1 MGKMLF
7 TDGFK
12 ITKDGLKTV
21 ISVRDGVQ
29 EYAGIELGLEPFEK
43 TFTVYRSAE
52 TISAIKDTMLGLPIT
67 DGHIDLTDI
76 PPHKVIGI
84 VDSSDIVENND
95 ELASSS
101 IAIKNGIKLADNMLN
116 LLNGKNQLSLGYFAE
131 TENSDL
137 YDFEQVNIV
146 PHHLA
151 IVESGRCG
159 DVCKFKDEREKM
171 TKEEQAKLDEE
182 EAKKQDLLKK
192 ETETKD
198 AEADP
203 EMEAKDAEDDKV
215 AKEKEVKDA
224 EDKKLA
230 DEKAE
235 AEAKDKEEEDKKTSE
250 MKDAKNFT
258 DSIEFKDA
266 VKVVAGQR
274 VDVILK
280 AKNFLDAK
288 YDFTK
293 ENVTIMR
300 DSLITQCPDSKQFS
314 DAEVGVAFKMLKKFK
329 DYSKF
334 ADSKELDK
342 WNDLKDKE
350 I

>member
-1 MGKMLF
+1 MGMRSKMLF

-12 ITKDGLKTV
+12 ITKDGLKSV

-29 EYAGIELGLEPFEK
+29 EYAGIELGIEPFEK
-43 TFTVYRSAE
+43 TLTVYRSAE

-192 ETETKD
+192 EI
-198 AEADP
+198 
-203 EMEAKDAEDDKV
+203 EAKDAEDKKV
-215 AKEKEVKDA
+215 AEDKEMKDAEDKEMKDA

-235 AEAKDKEEEDKKTSE
+235 ADKKEEDKKSSE

-266 VKVVAGQR
+266 VKIVAGQR
-274 VDVILK
+274 VDIILK
-280 AKNFLDAK
+280 AKNFLDSK

-293 ENVTIMR
+293 DNVTIQR
-300 DSLITQCPDSKQFS
+300 DALATQCNTKFS
-314 DAEVGVAFKMLKKFK
+314 DEEVGVAFKMLKKLE